1 LPPMEGTN
9 ELHLRMK
16 LLAVGLLAICAS
28 LGMAKE
34 PSAEVKETLER
45 FRKEDPS
52 LAKVLQSAAGY
63 AVFPSVKKG
72 GLGIG
77 GARGSGELIEKG
89 SAVGKATLT
98 QLSIGFQA
106 GGQAYAE
113 LILFET
119 PAAVESFRSS
129 KFAFGAQVSAVAIK
143 SGASANAKY
152 ADGVKVLTMANG
164 GLMYEATV
172 GGQKFK
178 FEASK

>member
-1 LPPMEGTN
+1 
-9 ELHLRMK
+9 MK
-16 LLAVGLLAICAS
+16 LKLVGPLAAGLLAICAG
-28 LGMAKE
+28 LAMAKA
-34 PSAEVKETLER
+34 PSDEVKATIER
-45 FRKEDPS
+45 FQKEDSS
-52 LAKVLQSAAGY
+52 LAAVIKSAAAY

-89 SAVGKATLT
+89 AAVGKTTLT
-98 QLSIGFQA
+98 QVSIGFQA

-113 LILFET
+113 LILFED
-119 PAAVESFRSS
+119 AKAVAKFKESG
-129 KFAFGAQVSAVAIK
+129 FAFGAQVSAVAVK

-164 GLMYEATV
+164 GLMYEASV

-178 FEASK
+178 YSAY

>member
-1 LPPMEGTN
+1 MQVRL
-9 ELHLRMK
+9 
-16 LLAVGLLAICAS
+16 GLLATGIVAIFA
-28 LGMAKE
+28 GFVMAKA
-34 PSAEVKETLER
+34 PSDEVAATLER
-45 FRKEDPS
+45 FHKEDAT
-52 LAKVLQSAAGY
+52 LAATIKSAAGY

-89 SAVGKATLT
+89 EAVGKTSLT
-98 QLSIGFQA
+98 QVSIGFQA

-119 PAAVESFRSS
+119 PEAVANFRSG
-129 KFAFGAQVSAVAIK
+129 KFAFGAQVSAVAVK

-164 GLMYEATV
+164 GLMYEASV

-178 FEASK
+178 FTAY